1 MGAKTKN
8 LKVMLKKE
16 INVHEFTNAK
26 DLEELLEYA
35 KDNPKFSIR
44 FDRDTN
50 YKQLPFY
57 TYKKGDFNSK
67 EEELAFF
74 TKIAKEAKKMNCTLL
89 CSNGLQYDNIQ
100 ICNFVIYFTDKENF
114 VLEWS
119 TKKVA
124 LRNMYEYPTT
134 ILKGNIKDDI
144 KDMECIQPKENRLDK
159 KDIEKILVWALSLKR
174 INKSIEGTLYPK
186 KVGMLKQEIVCWQID

>member
-1 MGAKTKN
+1 
-8 LKVMLKKE
+8 
-16 INVHEFTNAK
+16 
-26 DLEELLEYA
+26 
-35 KDNPKFSIR
+35 
-44 FDRDTN
+44 
-50 YKQLPFY
+50 
-57 TYKKGDFNSK
+57 
-67 EEELAFF
+67 
-74 TKIAKEAKKMNCTLL
+74 MNCTLL

>member
-100 ICNFVIYFTDKENF
+100 ICNFVICFTDKENF

>member
-100 ICNFVIYFTDKENF
+100 ICNFVICFTDKENF

-159 KDIEKILVWALSLKR
+159 KDIEKILVWALSLKKL
-174 INKSIEGTLYPK
+174 NKSIEGTLYPK

>member
-100 ICNFVIYFTDKENF
+100 ICNFVICFTEKENF

>member
-57 TYKKGDFNSK
+57 TYKKGNFNSK
-67 EEELAFF
+67 EEELTFF
-74 TKIAKEAKKMNCTLL
+74 AKIAKEAKKMNCTLL

-100 ICNFVIYFTDKENF
+100 ICNFVICFTDKENF

>member
-57 TYKKGDFNSK
+57 TYKNSFARC
-67 EEELAFF
+67 LPVSWSRHLSGNRQ
-74 TKIAKEAKKMNCTLL
+74 M
-89 CSNGLQYDNIQ
+89 
-100 ICNFVIYFTDKENF
+100 IC
-114 VLEWS
+114 
-119 TKKVA
+119 
-124 LRNMYEYPTT
+124 
-134 ILKGNIKDDI
+134 
-144 KDMECIQPKENRLDK
+144 C
-159 KDIEKILVWALSLKR
+159 
-174 INKSIEGTLYPK
+174 
-186 KVGMLKQEIVCWQID
+186 VCG